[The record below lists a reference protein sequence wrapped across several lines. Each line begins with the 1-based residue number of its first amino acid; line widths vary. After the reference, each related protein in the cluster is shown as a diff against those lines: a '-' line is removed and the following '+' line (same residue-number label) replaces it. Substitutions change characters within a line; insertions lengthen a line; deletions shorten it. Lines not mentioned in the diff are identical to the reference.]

1 MSTITQPILPWLFA
15 FRDHANFQF
24 GIIMFIVDLFW
35 SSKLDLSKVI
45 YLTVYDRTDPLL
57 GPDACSRT
65 LERIIYILSA
75 VIMALCQAAIV
86 IRVWYLFARNVVI
99 RTIAVAT
106 FAIAAVSTLVVSV
119 LSTADIRLL
128 LAPTPPTSI
137 PETLMWIFIPSLIM
151 HTILFTL
158 KVYRLSQSPRVLHI
172 EAPLRRFLKEGML
185 MYFLW
190 DWRASTFHVD
200 PEWLLNPTEMGRLQL
215 RGGMSM
221 TELCVDIT
229 DPRY

>member
-1 MSTITQPILPWLFA
+1 
-15 FRDHANFQF
+15 
-24 GIIMFIVDLFW
+24 
-35 SSKLDLSKVI
+35 
-45 YLTVYDRTDPLL
+45 
-57 GPDACSRT
+57 
-65 LERIIYILSA
+65 
-75 VIMALCQAAIV
+75 MALCQAAIV

-185 MYFLW
+185 MYVFVTASIAFTITCLSFSDMSHLSVFLMGLASFPTAVSVVSVS
-190 DWRASTFHVD
+190 RVMLSIHSLASTFHVD